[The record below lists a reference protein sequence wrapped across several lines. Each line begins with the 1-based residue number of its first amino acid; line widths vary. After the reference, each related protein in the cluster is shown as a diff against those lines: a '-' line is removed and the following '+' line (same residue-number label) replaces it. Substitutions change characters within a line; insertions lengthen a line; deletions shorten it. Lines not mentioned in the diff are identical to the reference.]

1 MIALQRARRMYLDNE
16 TAIGLISVFT
26 FVMYLVLRHV

>member
-16 TAIGLISVFT
+16 AIIGLVCLVGFIA
-26 FVMYLVLRHV
+26 YLWLRHA